1 MEFARNLKREREK
14 IGLTQGEFANQIGV
28 AQPMVA
34 QYEQGIKMPAFLTV
48 VNIER
53 VLGVSVREL
62 YEGTKSGEDEQ

>member
-1 MEFARNLKREREK
+1 MEFAKNLKREREN
-14 IGLTQGEFANQIGV
+14 IGLSQAEFADRIGV

-34 QYEQGIKMPAFLTV
+34 QYEMGIKQPAFLTI

-62 YEGTKSGEDEQ
+62 VDGVERKDDLT

>member
-1 MEFARNLKREREK
+1 MEFAKNLKREREK
-14 IGLTQGEFANQIGV
+14 IGLTQGEFANRIGV

-34 QYEQGIKMPAFLTV
+34 QYETGIKQPAFLTV

-62 YEGTKSGEDEQ
+62 YEGTREEETS